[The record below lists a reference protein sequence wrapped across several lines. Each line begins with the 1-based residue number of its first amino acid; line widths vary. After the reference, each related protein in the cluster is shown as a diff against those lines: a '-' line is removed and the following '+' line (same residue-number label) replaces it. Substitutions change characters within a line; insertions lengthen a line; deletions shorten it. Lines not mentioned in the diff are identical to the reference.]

1 MRTFKKTIL
10 LTAAMIAIAPVANA
24 ADIIP
29 DVIDAP
35 QEIVA
40 QSNTG
45 WYLRGDIGYGSLKSD
60 GVIYHQGTAS
70 LTGEFERHDL
80 DDTWMLGAGVG
91 YQVTD
96 YFRVDATI
104 DHYFKTD
111 FNGSSATGATTCT
124 LTGATVC
131 DFTDNAEL
139 TVTTYMM
146 NAYLDLG
153 TYSKITPYVG
163 FGVGAAQL
171 HWTDLINS
179 EICVT
184 GCTGS
189 VATSH
194 FGEADLRFAYA
205 LHAGA
210 SYDINAN
217 WKWDAGYSYTHIE
230 GGPMFHFE
238 AGNANTGRQGYDTG
252 LDIHAFKLGLRYQFG
267 GDTLASYDDG
277 NVYK

>member
-1 MRTFKKTIL
+1 MRTLKKTVL
-10 LTAAMIAIAPVANA
+10 LTAAMIGISSVANA

-29 DVIDAP
+29 DIVEAP
-35 QEIVA
+35 QEVMA

-45 WYLRGDIGYGSLKSD
+45 WYLRGDIGYASLKSD
-60 GVIYHQGTAS
+60 GVLYHQGSAS
-70 LTGEFERHDL
+70 LTGSFEQHDL
-80 DDTWMLGAGVG
+80 DDTWMLGGGVG

-111 FNGSSATGATTCT
+111 FTGVSATGATTCT
-124 LTGATVC
+124 LTGATLC
-131 DFTDNAEL
+131 NFTDNSEL
-139 TVTTYMM
+139 SVTTYML
-146 NAYLDLG
+146 NAYMDLG

-163 FGVGAAQL
+163 FGLGAAQL

-179 EICVT
+179 EVCVT

-189 VATSH
+189 VSTSH
-194 FGEADLRFAYA
+194 FGEADLRFAYS

-238 AGNANTGRQGYDTG
+238 AGNANTGRQGYDEG
-252 LDIHAFKLGLRYQFG
+252 LDVHAFKLGLRYQFG
-267 GDTLASYDDG
+267 GGTIASYDDG
-277 NVYK
+277 SVYK

>member
-10 LTAAMIAIAPVANA
+10 FAAAMIATAPVANA

-29 DVIDAP
+29 DIVEAP
-35 QEIVA
+35 QEIMT
-40 QSNTG
+40 QSSTG
-45 WYLRGDIGYGSLKSD
+45 WYLRGDIGYASLKSK
-60 GVIYHQGTAS
+60 GVLYHQGSAS
-70 LTGEFERHDL
+70 LSGSFEQHDV
-80 DDTWMLGAGVG
+80 DDTWMLGGGVG

-104 DHYFKTD
+104 DHYFQTS

-131 DFTDNAEL
+131 DFSDNADL
-139 TVTTYMM
+139 SVTTYMM
-146 NAYLDLG
+146 NAYMDLG

-163 FGVGAAQL
+163 FGIGAAQL
-171 HWTDLINS
+171 HWTDLINT

-184 GCTGS
+184 GCATS

-194 FGEADLRFAYA
+194 YGEADLRFAYS
-205 LHAGA
+205 LHVGA
-210 SYDINAN
+210 SYDIDAN

-230 GGPMFHFE
+230 SGPMFHFE
-238 AGNANTGRQGYDTG
+238 AGNANTGRQGYDQG
-252 LDIHAFKLGLRYQFG
+252 LEIHAFKLGLRYQFG
-267 GDTLASYDDG
+267 GGSFASYDDG